1 MTIEEI
7 DAFLA
12 VVEYGTLSAA
22 AERLFISQS
31 TISQRIKRLETEL
44 QMTLFVRQQGQRSA
58 VLTPAGAGLVPM
70 AQQWSSLWRDMY
82 SLRQM
87 DKQMAL
93 VVGSVDMLN
102 NLILVPLYER
112 LIRKYPGLELSIN
125 THHSDEVHGLLE
137 NRVIDV
143 GFVFSNIRYR
153 DIISVPVHQEEMY
166 LIADPASGYYNGIH
180 TAKLEPGKELY
191 LRWGAEYEL
200 WHRSHWSDL
209 PHLANINTGTSIP
222 NYLKIPGAWM
232 IGSASLVRYARQ
244 RSGLA
249 YYRLYESP
257 PPLICYRLIH
267 RYPRPS
273 RQSALDLFVREVEA
287 FLRTVPQTVT
297 EQQERQE
304 QQYEL

>member
-12 VVEYGTLSAA
+12 AVEYGTLSAA

-44 QMTLFVRQQGQRSA
+44 QITVFVRQQGQRA
-58 VLTPAGAGLVPM
+58 VVLTPAGAELVPM

-82 SLRQM
+82 SLRKTA
-87 DKQMAL
+87 KQMSL

-102 NLILVPLYER
+102 NLIFVPLYER
-112 LIRKYPGLELSIN
+112 LIREYPELELSVN

-143 GFVFSNIRYR
+143 GFVFSNVRYA
-153 DIISVPVHQEEMY
+153 DIISTPVHQEEMY
-166 LIADPASGYYNGIH
+166 LIADSSSGYYNGIH
-180 TAKLEPGKELY
+180 TSELEPGKELY
-191 LRWGAEYEL
+191 LRWGEEYEL

-222 NYLKIPGAWM
+222 NYLKLPGAWM
-232 IGSASLVRYARQ
+232 IGPASLVRYARK
-244 RSGLA
+244 RGGLS
-249 YYRLYESP
+249 YYRLCELP
-257 PPLICYRLIH
+257 PPLVCYRLVH

-273 RQSALDLFVREVEA
+273 RQPALDLFSREAEA
-287 FLRTVPQTVT
+287 FLRTVPQTVS
-297 EQQERQE
+297 
-304 QQYEL
+304 